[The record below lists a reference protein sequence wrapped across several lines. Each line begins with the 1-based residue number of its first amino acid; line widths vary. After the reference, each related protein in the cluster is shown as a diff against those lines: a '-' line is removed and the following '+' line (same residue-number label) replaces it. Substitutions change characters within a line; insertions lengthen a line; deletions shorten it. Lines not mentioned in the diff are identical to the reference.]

1 MIELI
6 LSITVLAFLLTL
18 LSSPK
23 IGDRDLSDDSRG
35 LKIIGGLLTAKG
47 LKKAG
52 IIGGI
57 GLAGAGAYSAYRDYM
72 MTRGTDWGDGFDW
85 GGTGDGETGEIMGM
99 ILEILPM
106 LIIVFVAIFGLMMII
121 QALGD

>member
-35 LKIIGGLLTAKG
+35 LKITGGLLIVGKA

-57 GLAGAGAYSAYRDYM
+57 GLAGAGAYSVYRDYM
-72 MTRGTDWGDGFDW
+72 MTRGTDWGDGYDW
-85 GGTGDGETGEIMGM
+85 GGTGETGEIMGM